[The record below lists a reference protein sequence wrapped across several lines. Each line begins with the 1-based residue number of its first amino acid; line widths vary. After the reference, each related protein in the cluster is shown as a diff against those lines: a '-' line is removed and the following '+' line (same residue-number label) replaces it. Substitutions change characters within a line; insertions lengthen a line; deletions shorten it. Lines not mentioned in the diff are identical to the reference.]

1 MKVENKIHIYRID
14 GVDRVVGEKTE
25 LIMTNV
31 WNRKQ
36 FVELQIGDGKK
47 IVVKASDLNK
57 AINNSTGNDD

>member
-14 GVDRVVGEKTE
+14 GVDTVVGDKTE

>member
-1 MKVENKIHIYRID
+1 MKVENKIHIYNID
-14 GVDRVVGEKTE
+14 GTDTVVGEKTE

-47 IVVKASDLNK
+47 IVVKSSDLLK
-57 AINNSTGNDD
+57 AISNATNNDD

>member
-1 MKVENKIHIYRID
+1 MKVENKIHIYHID
-14 GVDRVVGEKTE
+14 GVDTVVGEKTE

>member
-14 GVDRVVGEKTE
+14 GVDTKVGEKTE

-47 IVVKASDLNK
+47 VVVRASDLNK
-57 AINNSTGNDD
+57 AIDNSTGNDD

>member
-14 GVDRVVGEKTE
+14 GIDTVVGEKTE

-47 IVVKASDLNK
+47 IVVKSSDLIK
-57 AINNSTGNDD
+57 AISNATNNDD

>member
-1 MKVENKIHIYRID
+1 MIVENKIKIYRID
-14 GVDRVVGEKTE
+14 GIDTTVGEKTE

-47 IVVKASDLNK
+47 IVVNSSDLIK
-57 AINNSTGNDD
+57 AISNSTGNDD